1 MKKIVQ
7 VEKLIDHNKWRA
19 AFLAPFGLTL
29 AGVVERYVENG
40 VWDSSSTRL
49 AVGGALAAT
58 ASAFFTWLVPAGKAL
73 VTVPTTGTGT
83 FSVSTPTLEPVNAT
97 PIPDDDG
104 NDGDDALPT
113 ALLTAPAVTN
123 PDLPSA
129 GAQAALGAE
138 VLAAATGG
146 QS

>member
-1 MKKIVQ
+1 M
-7 VEKLIDHNKWRA
+7 LGHNKWRA
-19 AFLAPFGLTL
+19 AFLAPFGLML
-29 AGVVERYVENG
+29 AGVVERYVETG

-58 ASAFFTWLVPAGKAL
+58 ASAFFTWLVPAGRAL
-73 VTVPTTGTGT
+73 VTVPTSTLGAPPVARGVVP
-83 FSVSTPTLEPVNAT
+83 SVKAAPV
-97 PIPDDDG
+97 PDDDG

-113 ALLTAPAVTN
+113 ALLTAPTVTN